1 MSLQEAL
8 DKIKASIEESNK
20 EAAQG
25 LSDLKNWIDDAKKG
39 EERLK
44 GMCDERLDSL
54 SEKIGKEAAI
64 DVMFIGTLM
73 AKLVLVREEKEIVE
87 SILKM
92 FGTSEEQ

>member
-1 MSLQEAL
+1 
-8 DKIKASIEESNK
+8 
-20 EAAQG
+20 
-25 LSDLKNWIDDAKKG
+25 
-39 EERLK
+39 
-44 GMCDERLDSL
+44 MCDERLDSL